1 MTSEH
6 DLEND
11 LFAAFGEPAAEWAD
25 DGVTE
30 RVLREIERE
39 QRTRRLVTRVAA
51 LAGGALSI
59 GLLAAFAGPLV
70 ADMTKLAGAPPAV
83 LWAVLLLGAASF
95 SWATARLAVEA

>member
-6 DLEND
+6 DFEKE
-11 LFAAFGEPAAEWAD
+11 LFSAFGEEAAEWAD
-25 DGVTE
+25 GGVTE
-30 RVLREIERE
+30 RVLREIDRE
-39 QRTRRLVTRVAA
+39 QRTRWRVMGVAA

-70 ADMTKLAGAPPAV
+70 ADMTKLAGAPPAL